1 VCALS
6 NWLFL
11 VLMHLIPISIKDSAV
26 ANESFLRQ
34 DDVMQQLD
42 KERYILYFFLIVVF
56 IGVFVMAATTSMVLA
71 YMRHVCAMLKIT
83 W

>member
-1 VCALS
+1 
-6 NWLFL
+6 
-11 VLMHLIPISIKDSAV
+11 MHLIPISIKDSAV

-34 DDVMQQLD
+34 DGVMQQLD